1 MRITRARA
9 IAFALPAA
17 TAMLLAA
24 CSSSPSDA
32 GTNGDDGASDGLT
45 ELSIQLSFVPTA
57 QNLGDILALENGY
70 FEEAGFDPVNLVPG
84 PTAVEAS
91 VATGNV
97 HVGQSTAFTTA
108 NAIVNSE
115 MDLRIIATGLQT
127 NPFTILSLEENP
139 ISTPAD
145 LEGKRIGVA
154 AGTAETLVRGL
165 AAANDV
171 DADTITFVPAEGN
184 PALLTNGEV
193 DGYFGLET
201 NELIVLQRDWDNIV
215 SLPLAENGVPF
226 SSQSMIVTPE
236 MIEENRDLLKRY
248 LVAEIRGWIDA
259 HEDLEGAV
267 DLLVTDHGSNL
278 GLTHEVAFPQGEV
291 VLRLMEPAHDE
302 GIFYLD
308 AAGIE
313 ANIDAIAQTGIDID
327 ADTLFDMSLLEEVY
341 AENPE
346 LLEAQ
351 R

>member
-236 MIEENRDLLKRY
+236 MIEE
-248 LVAEIRGWIDA
+248 
-259 HEDLEGAV
+259 
-267 DLLVTDHGSNL
+267 
-278 GLTHEVAFPQGEV
+278 
-291 VLRLMEPAHDE
+291 
-302 GIFYLD
+302 
-308 AAGIE
+308 
-313 ANIDAIAQTGIDID
+313 
-327 ADTLFDMSLLEEVY
+327 
-341 AENPE
+341 
-346 LLEAQ
+346 
-351 R
+351 